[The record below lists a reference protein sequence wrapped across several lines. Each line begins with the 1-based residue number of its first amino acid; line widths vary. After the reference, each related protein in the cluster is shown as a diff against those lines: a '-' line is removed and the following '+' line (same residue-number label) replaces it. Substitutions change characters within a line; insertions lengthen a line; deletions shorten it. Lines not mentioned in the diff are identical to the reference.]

1 MLEYFKDTNPYVVN
15 QEKSYYKWYRS
26 EVDTTPEEGNN
37 IDVEELKVEN
47 QKLKTELKAVYGSQE
62 TRFNLSNT

>member
-1 MLEYFKDTNPYVVN
+1 MTKEKITKEERTLIHKRLDVLEYFKDTNPYVVN

-37 IDVEELKVEN
+37 IEAK
-47 QKLKTELKAVYGSQE
+47 
-62 TRFNLSNT
+62 